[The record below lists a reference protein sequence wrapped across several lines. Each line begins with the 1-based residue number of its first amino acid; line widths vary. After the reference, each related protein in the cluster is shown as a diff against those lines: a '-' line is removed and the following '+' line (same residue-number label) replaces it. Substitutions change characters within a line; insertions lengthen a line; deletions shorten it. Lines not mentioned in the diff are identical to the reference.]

1 MSSSSLLDIVRV
13 PQQSLTGSLLVR
25 NLDDTDRKWKISV
38 AILSDDALYLLQPP
52 SIEWIIIPLIHAT
65 AEQGVSGGGGVND
78 GNNINGNNPG
88 MIFTMHT
95 ARISFT
101 FKAPSER
108 SAKGWV
114 DAINELSEIANDNAL
129 LAAPEHLAE
138 DLLEHAFAQ
147 PLIELEAKCEAAER
161 LKNDAEIGVH
171 SSTSSPPT
179 SRPRKMVHNTGRH
192 MDVLKASLPP
202 YPLFVRAA
210 LEQYPVFSVN
220 VGELHQSDEVEG
232 NKRDTSGS
240 DNTKVED
247 LLSSFHWG
255 LSPKPP
261 QSLHRLHILAAAEA
275 LLKASAE
282 PISTSSLQEN
292 TVTSID
298 NSSFSSASYSSFSSL
313 QSAPSPLLL
322 EAAYLSCSTP
332 LFVSRSF
339 KLRERKRKG
348 ETLKL
353 LQDFERKEVTLLTTS
368 QESPTS
374 SKSILFEGKASPTFS
389 ARYGNSG

>member
-1 MSSSSLLDIVRV
+1 
-13 PQQSLTGSLLVR
+13 LVR
-25 NLDDTDRKWKISV
+25 NLDDVDRKWKISV

-65 AEQGVSGGGGVND
+65 AEPGGGGGGGGGND
-78 GNNINGNNPG
+78 GNYMNGSSSN

-161 LKNDAEIGVH
+161 LKVSAEQNGIH
-171 SSTSSPPT
+171 NNSTSSPPS
-179 SRPRKMVHNTGRH
+179 SRPRKMGHNSGRH

-202 YPLFVRAA
+202 SPLLVRAA

-220 VGELHQSDEVEG
+220 LDLVQNGDTIEAIDALVNNEVE
-232 NKRDTSGS
+232 
-240 DNTKVED
+240 VED
-247 LLSSFHWG
+247 ALYSFHWG
-255 LSPKPP
+255 LSSKPP
-261 QSLHRLHILAAAEA
+261 QSSQRLQTLAAAEA
-275 LLKASAE
+275 LLKASADSILSSNFPDHAVSSE
-282 PISTSSLQEN
+282 DTSQLSSSNTSS
-292 TVTSID
+292 
-298 NSSFSSASYSSFSSL
+298 SYSFSSL
-313 QSAPSPLLL
+313 NSVPSPLLL

-332 LFVSRSF
+332 FFVSRSF
-339 KLRERKRKG
+339 KLRTGRKTG
-348 ETLKL
+348 GLHSLEN
-353 LQDFERKEVTLLTTS
+353 KEIAILTSS
-368 QESPTS
+368 QESPST
-374 SKSILFEGKASPTFS
+374 KSVLGGVNGKASPNFS

>member
-1 MSSSSLLDIVRV
+1 MISSSSSLLDIVRV

-25 NLDDTDRKWKISV
+25 NLDDVDRKWKISV

-65 AEQGVSGGGGVND
+65 AEPGGGGGGGGND
-78 GNNINGNNPG
+78 GYFINGSSSN
-88 MIFTMHT
+88 IFTMHT

-161 LKNDAEIGVH
+161 LKVSAEQNGIH
-171 SSTSSPPT
+171 NSTSSPPS
-179 SRPRKMVHNTGRH
+179 SRPRKMGHNSGRH

-202 YPLFVRAA
+202 SPLLVRAA
-210 LEQYPVFSVN
+210 KEQYPVFSINLDPVQN
-220 VGELHQSDEVEG
+220 GDTIQAIDALVKNEVE
-232 NKRDTSGS
+232 D
-240 DNTKVED
+240 V
-247 LLSSFHWG
+247 LYSFHWG
-255 LSPKPP
+255 LSQKPP
-261 QSLHRLHILAAAEA
+261 QSSQRLQTLAAAEA
-275 LLKASAE
+275 LLMASADSILSSNFPDHAVSSE
-282 PISTSSLQEN
+282 DTSQLSSSNTSS
-292 TVTSID
+292 
-298 NSSFSSASYSSFSSL
+298 SYSFSSL
-313 QSAPSPLLL
+313 YNVPSPLLL

-332 LFVSRSF
+332 FFVSRSF
-339 KLRERKRKG
+339 KLRAGRKTG
-348 ETLKL
+348 GL
-353 LQDFERKEVTLLTTS
+353 LSLENKEIAILTPS
-368 QESPTS
+368 QESPSTT
-374 SKSILFEGKASPTFS
+374 KSLLGGVNGKASPNFS